1 MDPRKIFAEITDQV
15 QVSILILQ
23 LDFFLKP
30 ENSPFAGHWEEY
42 KLKAFNI
49 SLTFQTGKLL
59 PSFIYNLLV

>member
-30 ENSPFAGHWEEY
+30 ENSPFAGHREEY

>member
-42 KLKAFNI
+42 KLKTFNI

>member
-30 ENSPFAGHWEEY
+30 ENSPFAGHWKEY

-49 SLTFQTGKLL
+49 SLTFQTEKLL
-59 PSFIYNLLV
+59 TSFIYNLLV

>member
-42 KLKAFNI
+42 KLKASNI

>member
-49 SLTFQTGKLL
+49 SLTVQTGKLL